1 MNIAEMHVYFR
12 QYAQQMGMQNVRA
25 IIPEQIDILLN
36 TAISDIINQL
46 VKENV
51 GIRNDRAI
59 VDTSKIGQINALRSL
74 YVTEDY
80 DMCSDS
86 RFMDFNANDATIGR
100 MSNKY
105 DTSHSLL
112 PDYLYLVNFAIK
124 YKVGDIGYS
133 GSHSNKDSA
142 ISSYEVNGNETNY
155 FPVRFIEE
163 SRLAETLNDPILKNR
178 FHSPIIVMT
187 NDNVFELY
195 IDTFKQNDDN
205 RYFLIDNYIP
215 YKLRMSYIRK
225 PAKVLYG
232 EDVNLTNVDCDL
244 PESLHVDIVK
254 HATDL
259 YRTAV
264 FNGRYNQ
271 QNQQEIAKQ
280 NRT

>member
-1 MNIAEMHVYFR
+1 MFYANSASSSNVY
-12 QYAQQMGMQNVRA
+12 V
-25 IIPEQIDILLN
+25 
-36 TAISDIINQL
+36 
-46 VKENV
+46 
-51 GIRNDRAI
+51 
-59 VDTSKIGQINALRSL
+59 
-74 YVTEDY
+74 
-80 DMCSDS
+80 
-86 RFMDFNANDATIGR
+86 
-100 MSNKY
+100 
-105 DTSHSLL
+105 
-112 PDYLYLVNFAIK
+112 
-124 YKVGDIGYS
+124 
-133 GSHSNKDSA
+133 
-142 ISSYEVNGNETNY
+142 
-155 FPVRFIEE
+155 
-163 SRLAETLNDPILKNR
+163 NDPILKNR

>member
-59 VDTSKIGQINALRSL
+59 VDTNKIGQINALRSL

-142 ISSYEVNGNETNY
+142 ISSSEVNGNETNY

-259 YRTAV
+259 YRIAV

>member
-142 ISSYEVNGNETNY
+142 ISSYEVNVNETNY

-163 SRLAETLNDPILKNR
+163 SRLAETLNDPSLKNR